1 LYKRRGT
8 IAFAAVAGAVAIGAS
23 ARAGTPETAGVAA
36 MPFMP
41 HGMCYLWNPGVLALH
56 IASDAVIAL
65 AYFSIPALLVHFVR
79 KRPDIPFGR
88 IFWMFG
94 LFIVACGSTHVLGIW
109 TIWHPAYWLSGVV
122 KAITAAAS
130 IATALM
136 LVPLIPKALQY
147 KSPGEVEQHSTRQ
160 LQFVSAANDALT
172 ALTSVQATLEALL
185 GIIVPSVAECVVINL
200 LEGDG
205 VLRVRAAR
213 AHPRYSETVAGL
225 IGNSYATLDGS
236 SPSAR
241 AIRTG
246 QTQLLTAIDQANL
259 RATVASPYLEIFMH
273 VKPTSALVIPLM
285 SGQQTLGTMVVLH
298 SNEGTCFD
306 DAETVLFETLARR
319 AVIAIEQLRYEERA
333 AYEGSHDAL
342 TRLPNQRSL
351 AAELRVAMASE
362 RANDGPGMAL
372 LYVDLDRFKLVND
385 SLGHIG
391 GDLILVATARRLES
405 CLRDDDML
413 ARVGADEFAL
423 LLRGVPS
430 ERDVVEIAERVVA
443 ELSKPFAVGEQEV
456 FTTASIGIV
465 RNSPAYHNSGDMM
478 RDAETA
484 MYRAKT
490 LGRDRYAIFEPEM
503 RDDSRK
509 RLQLDGELR
518 HALETGEIE
527 VFYQPIVS
535 CTSGDIEGFEALAR
549 WRHPTRGLIAPLEF
563 IAIAEETGS
572 ILALGALV
580 LRTAC
585 WQSKIWRDRLP
596 MGRDLSITL
605 TYRVRSYAN
614 PPTPTR
620 FVQRCSRPGANPRPC
635 IWRLPRP
642 FSWTKDRR
650 PCECFANCAR
660 SALKSTS
667 TISEPVTHR
676 SPISTPCR
684 STCSKSTV
692 LSSAAAETDWPIRRS
707 FEPSSPSRWVCIC
720 RSLQKGSK
728 RFSKRRTCVH
738 SNAAARKDTF
748 SRDR

>member
-1 LYKRRGT
+1 
-8 IAFAAVAGAVAIGAS
+8 
-23 ARAGTPETAGVAA
+23 
-36 MPFMP
+36 
-41 HGMCYLWNPGVLALH
+41 
-56 IASDAVIAL
+56 
-65 AYFSIPALLVHFVR
+65 
-79 KRPDIPFGR
+79 
-88 IFWMFG
+88 MFD
-94 LFIVACGSTHVLGIW
+94 
-109 TIWHPAYWLSGVV
+109 
-122 KAITAAAS
+122 
-130 IATALM
+130 
-136 LVPLIPKALQY
+136 
-147 KSPGEVEQHSTRQ
+147 E
-160 LQFVSAANDALT
+160 
-172 ALTSVQATLEALL
+172 
-185 GIIVPSVAECVVINL
+185 
-200 LEGDG
+200 
-205 VLRVRAAR
+205 
-213 AHPRYSETVAGL
+213 
-225 IGNSYATLDGS
+225 
-236 SPSAR
+236 
-241 AIRTG
+241 
-246 QTQLLTAIDQANL
+246 
-259 RATVASPYLEIFMH
+259 
-273 VKPTSALVIPLM
+273 
-285 SGQQTLGTMVVLH
+285 
-298 SNEGTCFD
+298 
-306 DAETVLFETLARR
+306 AETVLFETLARR
-319 AVIAIEQLRYEERA
+319 AVIAIEQLRHEERA

-518 HALETGEIE
+518 HALEVGEIE

-535 CTSGDIEGFEALAR
+535 CTSSDIEGFEALAR

-563 IAIAEETGS
+563 IPIAEETGS
-572 ILALGALV
+572 IRALGALV

-585 WQSKIWRDRLP
+585 LQSKIWRDRLP
-596 MGRDLSITL
+596 TGRDLSINVNVSSTQLCEPAYADEVRATL
-605 TYRVRSYAN
+605 LETGCEPASLHLEITETVLMDEGSSTVRVLRE
-614 PPTPTR
+614 
-620 FVQRCSRPGANPRPC
+620 
-635 IWRLPRP
+635 L
-642 FSWTKDRR
+642 
-650 PCECFANCAR
+650 R

-720 RSLQKGSK
+720 RSLPKGSK
-728 RFSKRRTCVH
+728 RCNKRSTCVR
-738 SNAAARKDTF
+738 SNAAARKGTF